1 MQTTRLLVVCAAVS
15 AGSMAL
21 AGEVQLPPEV
31 TPALRAACESDV
43 RRIGCVDATPT
54 YSEVK
59 SCVIAKY
66 VQLGKRC
73 KVELASAGYSGPS
86 NVPKSG
92 VKADSIKA
100 ASAKPASI
108 NTLFKW

>member
-1 MQTTRLLVVCAAVS
+1 MLKVQVLVAFAAVS
-15 AGSMAL
+15 ASSLAF
-21 AGEVQLPPEV
+21 AGEVKLPPEV

-66 VQLGKRC
+66 AQLGKRC

-100 ASAKPASI
+100 DSVKPVSI
-108 NTLFKW
+108 KTLFNW

>member
-1 MQTTRLLVVCAAVS
+1 MLKSHVLVACAAVS
-15 AGSMAL
+15 ASSLAF

-59 SCVIAKY
+59 NCVIAKY
-66 VQLGKRC
+66 AQLGKRC

-100 ASAKPASI
+100 ASVKAVSI
-108 NTLFKW
+108 KTLFNW

>member
-1 MQTTRLLVVCAAVS
+1 MRTARVLVVCAAVS
-15 AGSMAL
+15 ISSVAF
-21 AGEVQLPPEV
+21 AGEVELPPEV

-66 VQLGKRC
+66 AQLGKRC

-86 NVPKSG
+86 NMPKSG

-100 ASAKPASI
+100 ASAKPVSI
-108 NTLFKW
+108 KTLFNW

>member
-1 MQTTRLLVVCAAVS
+1 MQTTHVLVICAAVS
-15 AGSMAL
+15 AGSMAF

-59 SCVIAKY
+59 SCVIGKY
-66 VQLGKRC
+66 AQLGKRC

-100 ASAKPASI
+100 ASVKPVSI
-108 NTLFKW
+108 KTLLDW